1 MNDVMVV
8 SIVIICAVVI
18 TRCGSNDR
26 QLLIVVLHVTPSSLL
41 LGWCRGYRDV
51 PTLVMSHGKVE
62 DIHRGSKGSCL
73 KCMP

>member
-1 MNDVMVV
+1 MYVYVGRCD
-8 SIVIICAVVI
+8 IC
-18 TRCGSNDR
+18 RYWSNDC
-26 QLLIVVLHVTPSSLL
+26 QLLIVVLHATPSSLL

-62 DIHRGSKGSCL
+62 DVAIRRGSKENSL

>member
-1 MNDVMVV
+1 MIFAANADGYW
-8 SIVIICAVVI
+8 SDDC
-18 TRCGSNDR
+18 
-26 QLLIVVLHVTPSSLL
+26 QLFIVVLHATPSSLL

-62 DIHRGSKGSCL
+62 DVAIHRGSKGSCL